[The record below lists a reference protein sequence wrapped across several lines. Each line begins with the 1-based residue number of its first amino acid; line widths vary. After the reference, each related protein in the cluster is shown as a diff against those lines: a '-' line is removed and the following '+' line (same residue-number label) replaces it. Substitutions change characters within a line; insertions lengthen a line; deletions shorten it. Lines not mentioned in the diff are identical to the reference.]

1 MKSNK
6 QQRACLPPRSRSS
19 LCLENDNSQPLL
31 AGQSVAPIR
40 ATMEEEPVVVP
51 SGGRSDHGQPPA
63 EIFASGA
70 GVENDERTGVE
81 QLKIKMAEALAQ
93 KQSQQA
99 LASSAPE
106 LRTRSPRSP
115 GSIAQRRL
123 AEGTTSSNESVVGT
137 ALSTDSAK
145 TVRGNPG
152 ITPGSIRTPSY
163 PFPRMTLRLDRGSS
177 HRSAPSHKP
186 FTLLSPTN
194 TPTQLKDWSPTAAN
208 DPTSSELGTP
218 APCRSAKISTFPL
231 PTYMT

>member
-6 QQRACLPPRSRSS
+6 QQRASLPPRSRSS
-19 LCLENDNSQPLL
+19 LCLENGNSQPLL
-31 AGQSVAPIR
+31 LASQSVAPSR
-40 ATMEEEPVVVP
+40 ATMEEELVVVP
-51 SGGRSDHGQPPA
+51 SGGKSDHGQPPA

-99 LASSAPE
+99 SASSAPE

-137 ALSTDSAK
+137 AISTDSAK

-152 ITPGSIRTPSY
+152 ITPGSIKTPSY
-163 PFPRMTLRLDRGSS
+163 PFPRMALRLD
-177 HRSAPSHKP
+177 
-186 FTLLSPTN
+186 
-194 TPTQLKDWSPTAAN
+194 
-208 DPTSSELGTP
+208 
-218 APCRSAKISTFPL
+218 
-231 PTYMT
+231 